1 MQDFVRSAK
10 NVRESKNIES
20 KVKSVQ
26 DKFSMLVRTVQQR
39 GAFYAEVSSELEDFT
54 VRVEAF
60 DEWYVEMCELLES
73 RELLTADA
81 DEAAKRVDELAR
93 RKVKNGRLK
102 LISHTAAPAHIS

>member
-1 MQDFVRSAK
+1 M
-10 NVRESKNIES
+10 
-20 KVKSVQ
+20 Q
-26 DKFSMLVRTVQQR
+26 DKFSLLVRTVQQR
-39 GAFYAEVSSELEDFT
+39 GAFYAEVSAELEDFT

-93 RKVKNGRLK
+93 RKVKK
-102 LISHTAAPAHIS
+102 KQTQTKVISHAYISQKNYYYLLI